1 MPIGHRQA
9 RLPPTPPPRRI
20 GSCRSSGDNREECTM
35 TLIGIV
41 AGAMLLVVV
50 VGTVVDIFRRHYSG
64 AATVG
69 WVALVIVLPFVGAVI
84 YWVARKPEPVDA
96 ENLYRLEAEQRH
108 EAARRRYASPGRGP
122 CPNQAGGPRPRPRAP
137 CRGALSIVSRP
148 PTASSRSC
156 MFRKPPL

>member
-1 MPIGHRQA
+1 
-9 RLPPTPPPRRI
+9 
-20 GSCRSSGDNREECTM
+20 M

-50 VGTVVDIFRRHYSG
+50 VGTVVDIFRHHYSG
-64 AATVG
+64 AATAG

-108 EAARRRYASPGRGP
+108 EAARRPYDSTGMGP
-122 CPNQAGGPRPRPRAP
+122 
-137 CRGALSIVSRP
+137 
-148 PTASSRSC
+148 
-156 MFRKPPL
+156 